1 MNNRNEQSN
10 RVVTFTTAIRLLREA
25 DRGMQDSLVGNY
37 RSIIA
42 AANSDNKIIIFVDC
56 DEAADRNTGIVR
68 VQLFESV
75 RLLKKAG
82 GKIYAITSH
91 GLDYFRNGNTRN
103 FTRIYHTLDI
113 NRKSTVILNIL
124 NQEEDAGRK
133 LFVFG
138 SGDLLALILSAA
150 RPGDV
155 LADVSGTQ
163 IMEDDDDEPLLS
175 MMQTYSIVEYI
186 LFYLATK
193 LFLRRMETERRP

>member
-1 MNNRNEQSN
+1 M
-10 RVVTFTTAIRLLREA
+10 I
-25 DRGMQDSLVGNY
+25 
-37 RSIIA
+37 
-42 AANSDNKIIIFVDC
+42 
-56 DEAADRNTGIVR
+56 
-68 VQLFESV
+68 
-75 RLLKKAG
+75 
-82 GKIYAITSH
+82 
-91 GLDYFRNGNTRN
+91 
-103 FTRIYHTLDI
+103 
-113 NRKSTVILNIL
+113 NIL

>member
-56 DEAADRNTGIVR
+56 DEASDRNTGIVR

-82 GKIYAITSH
+82 GIIPK
-91 GLDYFRNGNTRN
+91 R
-103 FTRIYHTLDI
+103 
-113 NRKSTVILNIL
+113 V
-124 NQEEDAGRK
+124 
-133 LFVFG
+133 
-138 SGDLLALILSAA
+138 
-150 RPGDV
+150 
-155 LADVSGTQ
+155 
-163 IMEDDDDEPLLS
+163 EP
-175 MMQTYSIVEYI
+175 
-186 LFYLATK
+186 
-193 LFLRRMETERRP
+193 RR